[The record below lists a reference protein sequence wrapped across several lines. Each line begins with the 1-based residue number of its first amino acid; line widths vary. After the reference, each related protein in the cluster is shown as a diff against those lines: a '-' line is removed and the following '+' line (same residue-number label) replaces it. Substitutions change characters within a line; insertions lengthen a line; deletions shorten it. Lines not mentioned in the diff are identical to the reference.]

1 MANLRDIRNRIQSVK
16 NTQQITKAMKMVSAA
31 KLRKAQDNIVNCRP
45 YAYKILSMIHDIAKT
60 QEIEHNLLQL
70 KNQHST
76 DTSKKLLFV
85 VLTSDRGLCGGFNN
99 NLARWAFKKGQDI
112 LVNSGQAS
120 KLKNSP
126 KENSPKKNSSKKKST
141 AKYEK
146 TDFYFIGKK
155 AREFFKIKG
164 IDSVGVMEN
173 LAKDISYSLAAKVS
187 QKLLDQFASGE
198 YDEIQLIYNEFKS
211 VISQNIV
218 SETLLP
224 LDMESNE
231 VKNQETSL
239 SSSSSSS
246 SSSLGSGGSGGSG
259 GSRENTHSSSLAKD
273 IVLKF
278 EPSAREMIDP
288 LLEKHFA
295 VQIYRAMSESI
306 AAEHAARM
314 TAMENATKNAQ
325 EMIYKL
331 TLKYNKARQ
340 SSITTELIEI
350 TSGAEALKS

>member
-16 NTQQITKAMKMVSAA
+16 NTQQITRAMKMVSAA
-31 KLRKAQDNIVNCRP
+31 KLRKAQDNIVSCRP

-70 KNQHST
+70 KNQQST
-76 DTSKKLLFV
+76 DTPKKFLFV

-99 NLARWAFKKGQDI
+99 NLARWAFKKYQDI
-112 LVNSGQAS
+112 LVNSRQAS
-120 KLKNSP
+120 KL
-126 KENSPKKNSSKKKST
+126 ENSPKKKSSKKKST

-146 TDFYFIGKK
+146 IDFYFIGKK
-155 AREFFKIKG
+155 ARGFFKTKG

-187 QKLLDQFASGE
+187 QKLLDQFTSGE

-211 VISQNIV
+211 AISQNIV

-224 LDMESNE
+224 LDMESHE

-239 SSSSSSS
+239 AM
-246 SSSLGSGGSGGSG
+246 
-259 GSRENTHSSSLAKD
+259 GSREKTHSTSLAKE
-273 IVLKF
+273 IALKF

-314 TAMENATKNAQ
+314 TAMENATQNAQ

-331 TLKYNKARQ
+331 TLTYNKARQ

>member
-70 KNQHST
+70 KNQQST

-126 KENSPKKNSSKKKST
+126 KENSKENSKD
-141 AKYEK
+141 KYEK
-146 TDFYFIGKK
+146 IDFYFIGKK

-173 LAKDISYSLAAKVS
+173 LAKDISYSLATKVS

-224 LDMESNE
+224 LDMESHE

-239 SSSSSSS
+239 SS
-246 SSSLGSGGSGGSG
+246 GESGGSG
-259 GSRENTHSSSLAKD
+259 ENTHSPSLAKD

-278 EPSAREMIDP
+278 EPSAQEMIDP